1 MRLRRRF
8 SAPTELVVLGGE
20 RLRVGPWRETADVGY
35 IAPLA
40 DATPPSMP
48 TVRRCIDR
56 LRRRN
61 VREIVTAAIGER
73 EAGPFLDLG
82 FVVHER
88 LALLS
93 HDLIGGPRPNGVA
106 TRRARRSDRPAILR
120 VDNEAFSPFWQLDE
134 AGLREALTA
143 TPATR
148 FRCTGDTDVTGYA
161 IFGRAGDRGYLQ
173 RLAVDPSRHRGG
185 LASALVADGFAWALR
200 RGVRSVLVNTQ
211 EENTGALA
219 FYERTGFVR
228 ERHGLV
234 VCRLVLEEPA

>member
-1 MRLRRRF
+1 M
-8 SAPTELVVLGGE
+8 GNE
-20 RLRVGPWRETADVGY
+20 RLRVGPWRDTADVGY

-40 DATPPSMP
+40 DASPP
-48 TVRRCIDR
+48 TIGTIRHCIER

-61 VREIVTAAIGER
+61 MREIVTAAIGER
-73 EAGPFLDLG
+73 EASAFVDLG
-82 FVVHER
+82 FAVHER
-88 LALLS
+88 LALLA
-93 HDLIGGPRPNGVA
+93 HDLDGGPPAGAVA
-106 TRRARRSDRPAILR
+106 TRRARRSDRPEILR
-120 VDNEAFSPFWQLDE
+120 VDNEAFSAFWQLDE

-148 FRCTGDTDVTGYA
+148 FRCTGRDEITGYA

-173 RLAVDPSRHRGG
+173 RLAVHPAHHRNGI
-185 LASALVADGFAWALR
+185 ASALVADGFAWALR

-234 VCRLVLEEPA
+234 VCRLVLEEPT